1 MEEQKRFVRTSVR
14 MEELRSRQERKHIR
28 RTAFSIVLFL
38 CITIV
43 FSAVFFLLFFR
54 VSEIRVVGNAIYANE
69 QILEQLPFSEGD
81 HLFSFRADRVETD
94 LRKALPYIGSVT
106 VRREL
111 PSVVVLEI
119 SERTVDLSLSVGD
132 EAYFLSGD
140 LQVLGRVGGT
150 EITGNLTR
158 LETCPVSRCIVGET
172 VSFSDKRT
180 FDALKELYR
189 CLEANG
195 MAEQIRSIDMVSRF
209 DISLQYEDRFTV
221 YLGDMD
227 NMEVK
232 IRFLSGILDHLGE
245 TDRGYIYLSDAR
257 EASVRLEESSAS

>member
-1 MEEQKRFVRTSVR
+1 MEEQKRYVRTSVR
-14 MEELRSRQERKHIR
+14 MEELRSRRERKHIR
-28 RTAFSIVLFL
+28 RTAFSVGLFL

-54 VSEIRVVGNAIYANE
+54 VSEIRLVGNEIYANE
-69 QILEQLPFSEGD
+69 QILEQLPFAEGD
-81 HLFSFRADRVETD
+81 HLFSFRAGEVGTD

-111 PSVVVLEI
+111 PSVVVVEI
-119 SERTVDLSLSVGD
+119 SERHVDLSLSVGD

-140 LQVLGRVGGT
+140 LQVLGRIGGT

-158 LETCPVSRCIVGET
+158 LETGPVSRCIVGET

-180 FDALKELYR
+180 FDALKELYE
-189 CLEANG
+189 CLSANG
-195 MAEQIRSIDMVSRF
+195 MTERIRSIDMVSRF

-232 IRFLSGILDHLGE
+232 IRFLAGIIDQLND
-245 TDRGYIYLSDAR
+245 TDRGYIYLSNAR
-257 EASVRLEESSAS
+257 EASVRLEDTPNS